1 VDHPVVREISTQVT
15 ERRIITYGIESSD
28 ANIRAYN
35 IKSDISSSSFD
46 VVINLPNV
54 IGTTTIEQISI
65 PTPGKHNV
73 LNSLAA
79 IAISVELDFGIKAI
93 KNGFKHFAG
102 VKRRFTKVCEYNGA
116 EIIDDYAHHPVEIKA
131 TLATAKSIA
140 EKRKSRVIAIFQPH
154 RYSRVKDLFHEF
166 TTCFSDSDKLYVL
179 DIYGAGEKPIDGI
192 TSQALIEE
200 MVKLGARPE
209 FIANPEYIA
218 EIIKSN
224 TNQGDLIVMMGAGSI
239 SSWAWQ
245 LPDKFAKNS

>member
-1 VDHPVVREISTQVT
+1 M
-15 ERRIITYGIESSD
+15 
-28 ANIRAYN
+28 
-35 IKSDISSSSFD
+35 
-46 VVINLPNV
+46 
-54 IGTTTIEQISI
+54 
-65 PTPGKHNV
+65 

-79 IAISVELDFGIKAI
+79 IAIGVELDFGIKAI

-102 VKRRFTKVCEYNGA
+102 VKRRFTKVCE
-116 EIIDDYAHHPVEIKA
+116 HHPVEIKA

-154 RYSRVKDLFHEF
+154 RYSRVKDLFYEF

-179 DIYGAGEKPIDGI
+179 DIYIRDRKPIDGI